1 MPAKETTE
9 PTLTKGSKWKVISSG
24 GEGKPI
30 VSVGVFKGYVAF
42 GHDSAIGIEL
52 DSTHGEDAGR
62 IRVIPCVSVLSLDLI
77 SIKQEEEEKDTE
89 ERGVYFG

>member
-1 MPAKETTE
+1 MPAREGSE
-9 PTLTKGSKWKVISSG
+9 PTLTKGSKWKVRSIG
-24 GEGKPI
+24 DGEPI
-30 VSVGVFKGYVAF
+30 VSIGVFKGYIPF

-62 IRVIPCVSVLSLDLI
+62 IRVIPCVAVLSLDLI
-77 SIKQEEEEKDTE
+77 SIGQEEKEKGTE

>member
-9 PTLTKGSKWKVISSG
+9 PSLTKGSKWKVISSG
-24 GEGKPI
+24 GNREPI
-30 VSVGVFKGYVAF
+30 VSTGVFRGYVAF
-42 GHDSAIGIEL
+42 GHDSAISIEL

-62 IRVIPCVSVLSLDLI
+62 VRVIPCTAVMSLDLI
-77 SIKQEEEEKDTE
+77 SIEQEGEEKGTE

>member
-24 GEGKPI
+24 GEGKSI
-30 VSVGVFKGYVAF
+30 VSVGVFRGYVAF